1 MDTFGIYTNIISA
14 FSQSEDWK
22 SACKLSIAY
31 GKNYTRD
38 FKRMCATPI
47 KRGEIVR
54 ISFDTQEKYY
64 IVASISYS
72 RKKPSH
78 NKIEL
83 HRLCDPCD
91 FSNGTLASPLNRS
104 QLTGVSCPDTFKI
117 PYDDKK
123 DLYKKRINFIDLFG
137 QVVFERL

>member
-1 MDTFGIYTNIISA
+1 MNTFGIYTNIISA
-14 FSQSEDWK
+14 LSQSEDWK

-38 FKRMCATPI
+38 FKKMCATPI

-54 ISFDTQEKYY
+54 ISFGEIHKYY

-78 NKIEL
+78 NKVEL
-83 HRLCDPCD
+83 HRLYDHE
-91 FSNGTLASPLNRS
+91 SLASPLNRS

-123 DLYKKRINFIDLFG
+123 DLFKKRINFIDVFG
-137 QVVFERL
+137 QVVFERLC